1 MNCFR
6 RFPFHTYY
14 LHFRLLHYI
23 SITCLTISLGFATC
37 LPSVESARISNSF
50 GMEKSALSSK
60 PFLTSIKT
68 DTLSLLG
75 NGYVLKWSLWWA
87 LGTCGHFQVSNYI
100 QPLWETILPSKGSD
114 VAIFNGAVDAGSTL
128 TSAVLTV
135 LFGHMR
141 FNWRLIGE
149 PVIAMV
155 AILNGLMLVFMA
167 NTDKIAF
174 AYGGYIGYKALYNL
188 MMVRLSKLECR
199 IWNTFHFI
207 PISYLYT

>member
-1 MNCFR
+1 
-6 RFPFHTYY
+6 
-14 LHFRLLHYI
+14 
-23 SITCLTISLGFATC
+23 
-37 LPSVESARISNSF
+37 
-50 GMEKSALSSK
+50 MEKSALSSK

-188 MMVRLSKLECR
+188 MMVRLSKLEGR
-199 IWNTFHFI
+199 TRNTYHFI
-207 PISYLYT
+207 RISMHKYTNLFSF